1 MWYAVLLRFIRR
13 PLVLGII
20 FASSL
25 TYCIVSFLREGT
37 NKHIV
42 YQDVSLDKKPFIWRT
57 LQEHNETSDW
67 ECRNSVQGKSLIVDD
82 RVMSRRT
89 NQHHLVTSSGD
100 LKMLNKLVDTAVRLA
115 IMNIVVLLLN
125 IVSHA
130 ALTQIREICCNWS
143 CQS

>member
-82 RVMSRRT
+82 R
-89 NQHHLVTSSGD
+89 G
-100 LKMLNKLVDTAVRLA
+100 
-115 IMNIVVLLLN
+115 
-125 IVSHA
+125 
-130 ALTQIREICCNWS
+130 
-143 CQS
+143 

>member
-82 RVMSRRT
+82 RV
-89 NQHHLVTSSGD
+89 
-100 LKMLNKLVDTAVRLA
+100 DTAVRLA

>member
-82 RVMSRRT
+82 RVGGQTSIT
-89 NQHHLVTSSGD
+89 WLHHQVT
-100 LKMLNKLVDTAVRLA
+100 L
-115 IMNIVVLLLN
+115 
-125 IVSHA
+125 
-130 ALTQIREICCNWS
+130 REICCNWS